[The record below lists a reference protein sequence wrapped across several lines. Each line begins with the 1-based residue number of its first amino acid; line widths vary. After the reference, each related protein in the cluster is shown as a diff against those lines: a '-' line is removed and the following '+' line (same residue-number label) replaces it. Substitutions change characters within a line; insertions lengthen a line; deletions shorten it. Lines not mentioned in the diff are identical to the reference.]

1 MIIKNNKK
9 ENKKDINK
17 VKINNCNKYTNT
29 DKEMKI
35 YKKLI

>member
-1 MIIKNNKK
+1 MIIEN
-9 ENKKDINK
+9 NKKDINK

-35 YKKLI
+35 YKKN